1 MAIQRYSAVA
11 RTGAGESALVTNKL
25 IRNTYTLLSMT
36 LAFSAVMAVVS
47 MMLPMGRGISL
58 LCFAG
63 AFALIWFVLPRTA
76 NSSAGIG
83 VVFGITGL
91 LGFSLGPILSMY
103 AALPNGPQ
111 VIATAFGGTAAIFL
125 GLSGY
130 ALVSRRDFSFMGGFL
145 FTGIIVVLLA
155 ALANIFLAIPALQL
169 ALSAAIIFIMSGF
182 ILYDTGRMVN
192 GGETNYIHATVGLYL
207 SIFNIFVSLLQ
218 LLGIMGGDD

>member
-1 MAIQRYSAVA
+1 MAMQRYSAVA
-11 RTGAGESALVTNKL
+11 RTGEFALDTNKL

-47 MMLPMGRGISL
+47 MLLPMGRGISL

-76 NSSAGIG
+76 NSTAGIG

-91 LGFSLGPILSMY
+91 LGFSLGPLLSMY
-103 AALPNGPQ
+103 AALPNGPN

-155 ALANIFLAIPALQL
+155 ALANIFLEIPALQL